1 MDALWESIQC
11 CIQHVCMGG
20 VYTIYIHTCIFH
32 GNNHIQLTIGYAY
45 NDLFLFR
52 IFFLGLCF
60 VFRVS
65 ALCSLLPALY
75 FRFSFC
81 LRYRIY

>member
-52 IFFLGLCF
+52 IFFFGF
-60 VFRVS
+60 VFRFSCFCFVLF
-65 ALCSLLPALY
+65 APCSLFSIFVLP
-75 FRFSFC
+75 SV
-81 LRYRIY
+81 